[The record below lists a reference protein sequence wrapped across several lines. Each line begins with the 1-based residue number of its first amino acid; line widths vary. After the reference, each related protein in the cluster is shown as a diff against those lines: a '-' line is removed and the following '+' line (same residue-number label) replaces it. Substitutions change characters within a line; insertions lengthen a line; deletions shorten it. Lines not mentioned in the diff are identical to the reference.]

1 LENEMIPN
9 LLTIPQSAS
18 DRRRWIALVVVCL
31 GQLMIILDATIV
43 TVALPTI
50 QQDLHFSQA
59 ALTWV
64 VNAYLITYGSLVL
77 LAGRAGDLV
86 GRKNVFLTGVLVF
99 TAASVLCGLAQDPT
113 MLVAGRF
120 LQGAGGAMSGGVII
134 ALIVTGFTE
143 PNERAQAMGV
153 FTFTVAGGGSIGL
166 LAGGMLTQWMS
177 WHWVFFI
184 NLPIGLATL
193 LLGRVLIEDHE
204 GLGLREGVDVLGSIL
219 VTAALMLGVYAIVT
233 SAEYGWASAH
243 TLAFGGGA
251 IALLMGFIWLETRL
265 ENPILPL
272 RILAIRSLTGASA
285 ARAMLAT
292 GIFTTFFIGALYL
305 QHVRGYD
312 AVGTG
317 LAFMP
322 HTVALGA
329 LSLGVTARL
338 MRRFGPHRLL
348 AFGLV
353 MVIIALVLLASAG
366 QQDGYFPRL
375 FVAYALFGIG
385 AGTAFMPLT
394 IIAMAE
400 VLAAD
405 AGLAAGIGNVSMQV
419 SAAIGLAA
427 LGTIATDHSRALLV
441 QGQSLTNAL
450 NGGYQLAFTIA
461 AGCVAVGLLIVLV
474 VLRPSQSVALA
485 DSRAELEEAEAIA
498 A

>member
-1 LENEMIPN
+1 LENQMIPN

-400 VLAAD
+400 VPAAD